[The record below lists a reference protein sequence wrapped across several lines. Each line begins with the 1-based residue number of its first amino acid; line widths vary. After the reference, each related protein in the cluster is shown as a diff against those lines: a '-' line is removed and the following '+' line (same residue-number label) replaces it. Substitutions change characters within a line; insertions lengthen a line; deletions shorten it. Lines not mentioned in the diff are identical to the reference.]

1 MPYAVPQHTSRYLR
15 NSSGISLSLDS
26 SRGKLEPVGYSGAAM
41 TAAVLSAWQRPQSF
55 VPMLQGKGALSSW
68 TPAT

>member
-1 MPYAVPQHTSRYLR
+1 L
-15 NSSGISLSLDS
+15 G
-26 SRGKLEPVGYSGAAM
+26 LEVVDIGM
-41 TAAVLSAWQRPQSF
+41 LSAWQPPQSF